1 MKKFLILIL
10 ISSILLSLLI
20 IPNLYKYKIASV
32 NETSY
37 RYEIAEGH
45 EESNSTQPTWWLN
58 Y

>member
-10 ISSILLSLLI
+10 ISTILLSSLI
-20 IPNLYKYKIASV
+20 IPNSNKYKISSV

-45 EESNSTQPTWWLN
+45 EESNSIHTG
-58 Y
+58 